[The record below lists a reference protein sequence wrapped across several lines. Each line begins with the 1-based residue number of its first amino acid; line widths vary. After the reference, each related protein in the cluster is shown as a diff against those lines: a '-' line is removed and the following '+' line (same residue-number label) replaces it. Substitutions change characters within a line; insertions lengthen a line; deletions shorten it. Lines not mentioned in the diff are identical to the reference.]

1 MTDFDY
7 GLANHAIRVTSDRS
21 DCVFLWFWPQM
32 TAIRDRI
39 IAAAK
44 QDMWEAR
51 REPRGQ
57 VFVGS
62 DRANSAIYQWTS
74 CAPGR
79 DWSACGSSTGK
90 PPPRS
95 WHGRRRTASSLPMTG
110 RSFRPRPHFTEK
122 QRLTGKIAN
131 EVRPCDGKPPSR
143 PHQWRLWHVRFRPRH
158 PSNRSRRPAP
168 CYPRCHCH
176 RTYRGKG
183 DSILVS
189 LSHCGNP
196 KKARS
201 VWLSRGTD
209 CNRRAARRSGYARS
223 E

>member
-7 GLANHAIRVTSDRS
+7 GLANHAIRITSDRS

-51 REPRGQ
+51 QEPRGQ
-57 VFVGS
+57 VFCGERQGKQCDLSIDQLRTWKGLV
-62 DRANSAIYQWTS
+62 R
-74 CAPGR
+74 
-79 DWSACGSSTGK
+79 CGSSTRK

-110 RSFRPRPHFTEK
+110 RSFRSRPHFTEK
-122 QRLTGKIAN
+122 QHLTGKIAN

-168 CYPRCHCH
+168 CYPRCHCR
-176 RTYRGKG
+176 RTYSGKG

-189 LSHCGNP
+189 LSRP
-196 KKARS
+196 
-201 VWLSRGTD
+201 SRNQTGF
-209 CNRRAARRSGYARS
+209 
-223 E
+223 